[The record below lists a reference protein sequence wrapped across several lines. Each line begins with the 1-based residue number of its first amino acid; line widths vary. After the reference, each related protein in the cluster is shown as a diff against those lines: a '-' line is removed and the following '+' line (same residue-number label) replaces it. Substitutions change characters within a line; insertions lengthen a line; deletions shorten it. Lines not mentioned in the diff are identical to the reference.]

1 MEYGKYMPITDR
13 QNLILEK
20 IVKDYIDLAQPISSE
35 LLEKKHH
42 FGLSPATLRIEM
54 QKLTD
59 AGFLSQ
65 PHTSAGRVP
74 TDKGY
79 RFFVDN
85 LFEKESFEWPEEKLS
100 KEIQQIEKGISNSLR
115 FSQEITKIL
124 ASFSSNLALSY
135 LFDEKIFWKEGWP
148 EILDEPE
155 FRDADYIKN
164 FMEMVEKL
172 EENIK
177 NFAFGSSE
185 VKVYIGRE
193 NPVSK
198 AKDFSLIISQ
208 SQFPKRKKGTLAIL
222 GPKRMNYNKN
232 IGLINSLT
240 KLLE

>member
-1 MEYGKYMPITDR
+1 MLSDR

-20 IVKDYIDLAQPISSE
+20 IVKDYIGLAQPISSE
-35 LLEKKHH
+35 LLGKKHH

-85 LFEKESFEWPEEKLS
+85 LFESGLPDFSDEKFLTEVKRIE
-100 KEIQQIEKGISNSLR
+100 KEIEDSLK

-124 ASFSSNLALSY
+124 ASLSSNLALSY
-135 LFDEKIFWKEGWP
+135 FFDEKITWKEGWP
-148 EILDEPE
+148 EILNEPE
-155 FRDADYIKN
+155 FENADYIKN
-164 FMEMVEKL
+164 FMEMAEKVEKD
-172 EENIK
+172 IK
-177 NFAFGSSE
+177 NFTSESSE
-185 VKVYIGRE
+185 VKVYIGGE
-193 NPVSK
+193 NPLSK
-198 AKDFSLIISQ
+198 FKDFSLIISQ
-208 SQFPKRKKGTLAIL
+208 GRFRNKKKGALAIL

-232 IGLINSLT
+232 ISLINSLT

>member
-1 MEYGKYMPITDR
+1 MPITDR

-20 IVKDYIDLAQPISSE
+20 IVKDYINLAQPISSE
-35 LLEKKHH
+35 LLEKKHN

-85 LFEKESFEWPEEKLS
+85 LFESGLSDFSDEKFLTEV
-100 KEIQQIEKGISNSLR
+100 KRIEKEVEDSLR

-124 ASFSSNLALSY
+124 ASLSSNLALSY
-135 LFDEKIFWKEGWP
+135 LSDEKITWKEGWS
-148 EILDEPE
+148 EILNEPE
-155 FRDADYIKN
+155 FENADYIKN
-164 FMEMVEKL
+164 FMEMAEKVEKD
-172 EENIK
+172 IK

-193 NPVSK
+193 NQLSK
-198 AKDFSLIISQ
+198 FKDFSLIISQ
-208 SQFPKRKKGTLAIL
+208 GQFRNKKKGTLAIL

-232 IGLINSLT
+232 ISLINSLT